1 MAINHTF
8 LFDGNDDSKYN
19 CGTSFPPVHLELLS
33 DFNLNEYF
41 YQISNKE
48 HELIN
53 DVYYKLA
60 TNENGHAEKIVLE
73 HMGNDNLLRVCCGS

>member
-1 MAINHTF
+1 MAMNHTF
-8 LFDGNDDSKYN
+8 LFDGNDNSKYN
-19 CGTSFPPVHLELLS
+19 CGTSFPSVRLELLG

-53 DVYYKLA
+53 YVYNVTINY
-60 TNENGHAEKIVLE
+60 
-73 HMGNDNLLRVCCGS
+73 S